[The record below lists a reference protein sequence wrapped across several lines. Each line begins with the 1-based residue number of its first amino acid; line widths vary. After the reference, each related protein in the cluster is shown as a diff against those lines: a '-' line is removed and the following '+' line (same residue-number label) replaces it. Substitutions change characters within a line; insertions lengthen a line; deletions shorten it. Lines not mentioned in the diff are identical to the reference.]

1 MNKHYTI
8 TNSTKEPDINSINLD
23 FLSVFG
29 RDYMFLYYH
38 NLENDDKFLKILAND
53 TLGVNPEDEFSSDI
67 LGDLFKKIKK
77 NIHKEDFDLVKDA
90 FSSEKYLELLGNKSK
105 LNINF
110 RWKYKDFGYLYNQMI
125 LAKVGEDTS
134 NPKAI
139 IVGLKEVGKEARE
152 RIVRETINKKYAAT
166 IYDLSQEYQ
175 AVFIVDIEKNE
186 MSPCYPAVTANGVVG
201 ENGGTF
207 DYDEAVTSY
216 VRDTVIDDQQEHML
230 LVLSREYIKWS
241 LRKSEVY
248 SREYLNKDNQYCE
261 IKFVLPE
268 QNDDIKIAIMGFGVK
283 DEEIRSKIEDARER
297 DFQQSLM
304 DGLSREYHTVFLIHQ
319 DRTMELYRTTGR
331 STIMEALK
339 IAMEIKDYS
348 ICLPLYVRR
357 YIAAGDQDRVLQD
370 ATFYSLIRNIPEDG
384 VMPITYKRV
393 DGDGKETYHQACFTK
408 AIGTDDET
416 NIVMGFRD
424 VDATIRDQI
433 REREKFLNVVKERDS
448 DGLTS
453 MNNRFCYE
461 RKLKEYP
468 SKDNESISCIY
479 IDADGLH
486 ELNNTKGHEAGDI
499 MLKFVA
505 STVQKMWGETDSYRI
520 GGDEFVAFVFDKEE
534 EVLLQEMK
542 ELKDIISKEGYRVST
557 GECTDKLEGLDMTS
571 FIKTAEE
578 RMYAEKRAHYSG
590 ENDRRRRPR

>member
-1 MNKHYTI
+1 MNTHFVISNTESK
-8 TNSTKEPDINSINLD
+8 PDINAINLD

-38 NLENDDKFLKILAND
+38 NLQNNEKFLKVLD
-53 TLGVNPEDEFSSDI
+53 EKTLGIAHGDIDYSEALLEDIFNR
-67 LGDLFKKIKK
+67 IKK
-77 NIHKEDFDLVKDA
+77 NIHPEDISLIEEA
-90 FSSEKYLELLGNKSK
+90 FSSDRYLSLLNEKSK
-105 LNINF
+105 LSINF
-110 RWKYKDFGYLYNQMI
+110 RWKYKDFGYLYNQVVV
-125 LAKVGEDTS
+125 AKVGDDE
-134 NPKAI
+134 PKAI

-152 RIVRETINKKYAAT
+152 RIARENINKKYAST
-166 IYDLSQEYQ
+166 IYNLSQEYT

-186 MSPCYPAVTANGVVG
+186 MSPCFPTLNPNGVVR
-201 ENGGTF
+201 ETTDVF
-207 DYDEAVTSY
+207 DYDDAVTSY
-216 VRDTVIDDQQEHML
+216 VRDTVIKDQQEHML

-241 LRKSEVY
+241 LRKDSVY
-248 SREYLNKDNQYCE
+248 SREYLNQDNEYCE
-261 IKFVLPE
+261 IKYVLPE
-268 QNDDIKIAIMGFGVK
+268 EEDDIKIVIMGFGVK
-283 DEEIRSKIEDARER
+283 DEEIRTKIEDARER

-357 YIAAGDQDRVLQD
+357 YIAVADQERALQD
-370 ATFYSLIRNIPEDG
+370 ATFYSLIKNIPEDG

-393 DGDGKETYHQACFTK
+393 DGDGNETYHQACFTR
-408 AIGTDDET
+408 AVGVDGET

-424 VDATIRDQI
+424 VDATIREQI
-433 REREKFLNVVKERDS
+433 REREKFLHVVKERDS

-461 RKLKEYP
+461 RRLLEYQERQ
-468 SKDNESISCIY
+468 NETITCVY

-505 STVQKMWGETDSYRI
+505 TTVQNTWGTTDTYRI
-520 GGDEFVAFVFDKEE
+520 GGDEFVAFAFDKKEE
-534 EVLLQEMK
+534 DI
-542 ELKDIISKEGYRVST
+542 LKSMEDVKNIISKEGYRVST
-557 GECTDKLEGLDMTS
+557 GQCTDKLKGIDMTA

-590 ENDRRRRPR
+590 ENDRRRKPRQ